1 MPAWACL
8 QRQRGGRY
16 LGSRG
21 LGGGAVTLKPTC
33 WIPRASPSPL
43 AETVDGEALWC
54 PSLRPFSCSLM
65 PGLGSLLPGQ
75 RPYPCSS
82 GLLHVFP
89 DDAPPDCVPSC
100 IQNRAQGTDVPILW
114 LCLENRVDD
123 FLSSTLSGEMR
134 NPCLLQPQAPACPP
148 FLG

>member
-1 MPAWACL
+1 MPKPQALLLLSAAWPGVPA
-8 QRQRGGRY
+8 
-16 LGSRG
+16 SRTAA
-21 LGGGAVTLKPTC
+21 LPLLLWPP
-33 WIPRASPSPL
+33 PRS
-43 AETVDGEALWC
+43 
-54 PSLRPFSCSLM
+54 
-65 PGLGSLLPGQ
+65 
-75 RPYPCSS
+75 
-82 GLLHVFP
+82 VFP